1 MMEIIIVVA
10 VAYFLTGAYYILRE
24 LKQPFIDQP
33 DYVRRPK
40 FKGFSLV
47 VLFGWLPL
55 TIMSAL
61 RHRLSS
67 EGWRAWICFVCLAVA
82 GVMLL

>member
-1 MMEIIIVVA
+1 MMEIIIVVT
-10 VAYFLTGAYYILRE
+10 VAYVFTGAYYILRE
-24 LKQPFIDQP
+24 LRQPFIDQP

-55 TIMSAL
+55 IIVSAL
-61 RHRLSS
+61 RNRLSP
-67 EGWRAWICFVCLAVA
+67 EGWRALICFVCLAVA
-82 GVMLL
+82 GVMVL